1 MSQAHSK
8 LSLTDHYARKL
19 AVTLAKGQ
27 PPVRSPDLDQYL
39 QSSPREIF
47 AAFAGAAC
55 HMPPAGE
62 NEALAF
68 GYLFLMVGLLE
79 HLRYRTDSGHTDAAK
94 LIAEFQAEVAA
105 QAEAGRIDGP
115 MLAYVGGALHQAKI
129 PASPVLIAASE
140 KQHVNDDK
148 SEPLPADIRAAL
160 SGFLEA
166 CSGNPFELVGSF
178 LEVGHALPVE
188 ARCTF
193 AAGLALSGMPDA
205 LAAAVLFLLDPEPAV
220 RATASETVAQA
231 ASTLS
236 PTDLRR
242 LIAIRNWRPKKERG
256 KVDAIIRRARAA
268 GVDCAQWP
276 TGGAETMSATAIDGS
291 GAQAVL
297 LVSPAGRKKVV
308 SSILTKGGI
317 ADAWSNEPETRRK
330 IEAALAGSNLDTPML
345 AISRSY
351 LDRVMAHN
359 LALDIDAGDVPP
371 LGLLQVAETLGGA
384 DWQPARM
391 KLNDT
396 LAGLIAEIPEA
407 MLKPA
412 AIAKVL
418 QTSSGLAGLDPIQE
432 SWFED
437 DPDIARTMSS
447 GRGRNRPKLV
457 AYLLQSAIARHRN
470 RWAELFLRMA
480 LWMREAPP
488 ETGLSWCELAIVAK
502 ALAEGR
508 DMGEIRLM
516 RDIALRTIA
525 VHADRAH
532 A

>member
-1 MSQAHSK
+1 
-8 LSLTDHYARKL
+8 
-19 AVTLAKGQ
+19 
-27 PPVRSPDLDQYL
+27 
-39 QSSPREIF
+39 
-47 AAFAGAAC
+47 
-55 HMPPAGE
+55 
-62 NEALAF
+62 
-68 GYLFLMVGLLE
+68 
-79 HLRYRTDSGHTDAAK
+79 
-94 LIAEFQAEVAA
+94 
-105 QAEAGRIDGP
+105 
-115 MLAYVGGALHQAKI
+115 
-129 PASPVLIAASE
+129 
-140 KQHVNDDK
+140 
-148 SEPLPADIRAAL
+148 
-160 SGFLEA
+160 
-166 CSGNPFELVGSF
+166 
-178 LEVGHALPVE
+178 
-188 ARCTF
+188 
-193 AAGLALSGMPDA
+193 MPDA
-205 LAAAVLFLLDPEPAV
+205 LAVAVLFLLDPEPAV
-220 RATASETVAQA
+220 RATASETLAQA

-256 KVDAIIRRARAA
+256 KVDAIIRLARAA
-268 GVDCAQWP
+268 GIDCAQWP
-276 TGGAETMSATAIDGS
+276 AGGAATIDATAIDGS
-291 GAQAVL
+291 GAQVFL

-330 IEAALAGSNLDTPML
+330 IEAALAGPNLDAPML
-345 AISRSY
+345 AVSRSY

-391 KLNDT
+391 ELNDT

-418 QTSSGLAGLDPIQE
+418 QTSSMLAGVGPIQD

-470 RWAELFLRMA
+470 RWADLFLRMA
-480 LWMREAPP
+480 LWMHEAPP
-488 ETGLSWCELAIVAK
+488 ETGLSWRELAIVAK

-508 DMGEIRLM
+508 DLGEIGLM

-525 VHADRAH
+525 AHTDRTH
-532 A
+532 V